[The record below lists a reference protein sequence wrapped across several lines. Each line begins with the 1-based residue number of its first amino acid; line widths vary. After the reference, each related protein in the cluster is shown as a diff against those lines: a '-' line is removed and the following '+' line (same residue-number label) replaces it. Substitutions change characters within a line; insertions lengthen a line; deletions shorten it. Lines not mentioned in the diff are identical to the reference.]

1 MKNNIRKKFINLLLL
16 EINKFNK
23 HKKDKRGCAIKYSNK
38 LILSIIIDKFILGIT
53 WRQTKDIK
61 TNDNDIRYNTIYYRY
76 KQLIKKLF
84 AICSLFLVGTINV
97 YFFIR
102 FFL

>member
-53 WRQTKDIK
+53 WNSAKALFPLRQ
-61 TNDNDIRYNTIYYRY
+61 
-76 KQLIKKLF
+76 KLSF
-84 AICSLFLVGTINV
+84 CLSEAN
-97 YFFIR
+97 
-102 FFL
+102 

>member
-23 HKKDKRGCAIKYSNK
+23 HKKDKRGCVIKYSNK

-61 TNDNDIRYNTIYYRY
+61 TNDNDIRYNTIYYGLNY
-76 KQLIKKLF
+76 YTSHEMPCLLLI
-84 AICSLFLVGTINV
+84 ANC
-97 YFFIR
+97 
-102 FFL
+102 